1 MYTSGE
7 ELLAVDLSA
16 GKKKEKEISKEMLKI
31 SLVRRE

>member
-16 GKKKEKEISKEMLKI
+16 GKKKGNQQRNAQDITGEA
-31 SLVRRE
+31 

>member
-16 GKKKEKEISKEMLKI
+16 GKKEKKISKEMLKI
-31 SLVRRE
+31 SLVRRA